1 MPEWDGTL
9 KEELM
14 SDRVMAPPRTDHPYK
29 LHTHASDYC
38 VGAILVQED
47 ERGVERVISYV
58 SHALSASQRRWATIE
73 KEAYAVVYAIE
84 QLRTYLYGAKFTVYT
99 DHKPLRALFAKQMNS
114 TKVQRW
120 GCYWPSMGHVSS
132 TGRVVTM

>member
-1 MPEWDGTL
+1 M
-9 KEELM
+9 
-14 SDRVMAPPRTDHPYK
+14 
-29 LHTHASDYC
+29 
-38 VGAILVQED
+38 GAILVQED

-84 QLRTYLYGAKFTVYT
+84 KLRTYLYGAKFTVYT
-99 DHKPLRALFAKQMNS
+99 DHKPLKALFTKQMNS

-120 GCYWPSMGHVSS
+120 GVLLAEYGARIEYRKGRHNVRADWLSRMRAPKPPEVAVID
-132 TGRVVTM
+132 TGSG